1 MSVRNSLVAAL
12 QNLGMAA
19 QYTSPVTLPCC
30 DQGEME
36 TLRTAVSYIFHDM
49 ESKVKLV
56 TATLYQISNWSL
68 QKRHHHALEFFTVTQ
83 SRCSA
88 LLKWIKM
95 VIK

>member
-19 QYTSPVTLPCC
+19 QYTSPVSLPCC

-49 ESKVKLV
+49 
-56 TATLYQISNWSL
+56 
-68 QKRHHHALEFFTVTQ
+68 Q
-83 SRCSA
+83 SQV
-88 LLKWIKM
+88 KM
-95 VIK
+95 VTTTYSVDNFIDLYRKDTIMLWNSSR